1 MTGLE
6 AIELGA
12 SLAPTIFVYENPAL
26 INLDGLSGITSN
38 VVPQGIDQ
46 IIILDNP
53 QLNSI
58 SGLSSLSS
66 GVSKIVVE
74 NNASLTNLNGLENLF
89 RIGALFVQ
97 KNENLQ
103 QLFTI
108 NSEVETLL
116 ELHIVENQQ
125 LPNLNGFETLTDL
138 DIQLNIDANASLTN
152 LNGLMGLLNNG
163 THNIPLEIKINN
175 NAILSDIFGLENINF
190 TTLFR
195 VEIQNNSNLSRCDIF
210 SLCNFI
216 QTANETVID
225 NNSTGCNSIPEVELE
240 CSLVDIP
247 DNNFLDALV
256 NHTPTIDTNSD
267 GNIQFDEAEAFT
279 GTIEVANEVI
289 SDFTGLEA
297 FMNSSGFNGSG
308 NFASE
313 LSLETNTALT
323 SVDFSNNPDLRKV
336 FLKNGNNTAITSFNG
351 VDCPSLE
358 FVCVDDVAFAQANF
372 TNIDP
377 QVTFVEDCEVLAVED
392 FNLAET
398 VSVFPNPVSETLT
411 ISIASNIK
419 VKKVEL
425 YSISGQKLLETS
437 AKQLNMSDL
446 SAGIYFV
453 KVISEKGSVTKK
465 IVKQ

>member
-1 MTGLE
+1 
-6 AIELGA
+6 
-12 SLAPTIFVYENPAL
+12 
-26 INLDGLSGITSN
+26 
-38 VVPQGIDQ
+38 
-46 IIILDNP
+46 
-53 QLNSI
+53 
-58 SGLSSLSS
+58 
-66 GVSKIVVE
+66 
-74 NNASLTNLNGLENLF
+74 
-89 RIGALFVQ
+89 
-97 KNENLQ
+97 
-103 QLFTI
+103 
-108 NSEVETLL
+108 
-116 ELHIVENQQ
+116 
-125 LPNLNGFETLTDL
+125 
-138 DIQLNIDANASLTN
+138 
-152 LNGLMGLLNNG
+152 MGLLNNG

-392 FNLAET
+392 FNLAEA
-398 VSVFPNPVSETLT
+398 VSVFPNPVSEMLT

-419 VKKVEL
+419 VIKAEI
-425 YSISGQKLLETS
+425 YTIRGQKLMETS
-437 AKQLNMSDL
+437 ASQINLSDF

-453 KVISEKGSVTKK
+453 KVVSAQGSITKK
-465 IVKQ
+465 IIKE